1 MLPFVCCRSWFQSL
15 VQGEE
20 ELMNPYDICVVFGD
34 DEVCCHQVWAANES
48 EALRSV
54 MVFYKD
60 STVIGVVFGS
70 DGLGE

>member
-1 MLPFVCCRSWFQSL
+1 
-15 VQGEE
+15 
-20 ELMNPYDICVVFGD
+20 MNPYDICVVFGD

-48 EALRSV
+48 EAHRSV

-70 DGLGE
+70 DGLGG

>member
-1 MLPFVCCRSWFQSL
+1 MLGITFFLSL
-15 VQGEE
+15 G

-34 DEVCCHQVWAANES
+34 DEVCCHQVWAENES
-48 EALRSV
+48 EAHRSV

-70 DGLGE
+70 DGIGG